1 MLMDEEREPA
11 ENKGEG
17 GGAKL
22 EARRRS
28 PLMSQEEISLSLSAP
43 LGGGFLS
50 E

>member
-22 EARRRS
+22 EARRS